1 MKTTNLK
8 NAFLLGASL
17 EILHQESKEWLD
29 TVEFW
34 KDETKFF
41 EDLLHKK
48 QPSDSDK
55 ALHAQLILS
64 LKNVSLDLL
73 IELEDDIKDHEKQLA
88 RLMEEGKGI
97 SDWAYRESHNQLKKR
112 IEKVNQDFTA
122 FKKLIFTYVK
132 SL

>member
-1 MKTTNLK
+1 METTNLK

-17 EILHQESKEWLD
+17 NILHQESKEWLD
-29 TVEFW
+29 TVKFW

-48 QPSDSDK
+48 QPSDNDK
-55 ALHAQLILS
+55 VLHAQLILS

-73 IELEDDIKDHEKQLA
+73 NELEDDIKGHEKLLSS
-88 RLMEEGKGI
+88 LMKEGKGV
-97 SDWAYRESHNQLKKR
+97 SDWTYRESHSQLKQR
-112 IEKVNQDFTA
+112 IEKVNQDFKS
-122 FKKLIFTYVK
+122 FKKLIFTFVK

>member
-17 EILHQESKEWLD
+17 EILHEESKEWLD
-29 TVEFW
+29 TIEFW

-48 QPSDSDK
+48 QPSDTDK

-64 LKNVSLDLL
+64 LKNVSLELL
-73 IELEDDIKDHEKQLA
+73 NVLEDDIKDHGKQLA
-88 RLMEEGKGI
+88 QLMEEGIGI
-97 SDWAYRESHNQLKKR
+97 SDWSFRESHNQLKKR
-112 IEKVNQDFTA
+112 IEKINHDFTA
-122 FKKLIFTYVK
+122 FKRLIFTYVK